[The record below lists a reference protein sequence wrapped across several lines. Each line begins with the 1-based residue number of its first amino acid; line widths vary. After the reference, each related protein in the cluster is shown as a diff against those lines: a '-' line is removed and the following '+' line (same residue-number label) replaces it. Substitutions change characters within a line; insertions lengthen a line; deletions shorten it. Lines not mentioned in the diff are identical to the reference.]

1 MSLMNDPCIG
11 NVSSNC
17 FLVFEKDFIYL
28 FERET
33 ETEHEHEEGLVEG
46 QVDSLLGLDSQDP

>member
-1 MSLMNDPCIG
+1 MCPLI
-11 NVSSNC
+11 V